1 MQDNLITCQNFI
13 LIPALFSRIQ
23 ARLFAEGQCSQTA
36 SLFFAN
42 KILKGQSH
50 NESIFISFFTDFLS
64 QLNQLLGYTVE
75 NNEENVDS

>member
-13 LIPALFSRIQ
+13 LIPALFLRKKQGSLQ
-23 ARLFAEGQCSQTA
+23 KEQCSQTA